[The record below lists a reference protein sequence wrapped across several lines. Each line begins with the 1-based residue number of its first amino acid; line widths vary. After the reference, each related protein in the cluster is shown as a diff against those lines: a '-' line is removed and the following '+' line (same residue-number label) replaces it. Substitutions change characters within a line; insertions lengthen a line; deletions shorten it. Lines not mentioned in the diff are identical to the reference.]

1 MLRMNSIP
9 VGAPKGVVTVST
21 SALFNEVISKYDIPC
36 LYHMTHINNLPSI
49 LANGLLSHNLAHQQC
64 GVIDI
69 SDLDVNA
76 RRSAVDPIYKRSL
89 HNYVPTYF
97 RPRNPMSSARRELS
111 SHLVI
116 LKLNPQLLLQ
126 SGMLF
131 TEGNAACCNTRF
143 FNELND
149 LNQLNWDC
157 LNSRYWND
165 YSDGRRLR
173 CAEMLIPDRI
183 QVKNIMQ
190 IAVKSSNTN
199 RNALDLMSMDIQVVE
214 QPELFF

>member
-1 MLRMNSIP
+1 MLRMNSRP
-9 VGAPKGVVTVST
+9 VSSPKGVVTVST
-21 SALFNEVISKYDIPC
+21 SALLNEVISQYDMPC

-64 GVIDI
+64 TLTDI
-69 SDLDVNA
+69 SDLGVNA

-89 HNYVPTYF
+89 HSYVPTYF
-97 RPRNPMSSARRELS
+97 RPRNPMSSARRELANE
-111 SHLVI
+111 LVI

-131 TEGNAACCNTRF
+131 TDGNAACCSTRF
-143 FNELND
+143 FSALND

-157 LNSRYWND
+157 LNGRYWND
-165 YSDGRRLR
+165 YADGRRLR

-183 QVKNIMQ
+183 QVTNIMQ
-190 IAVKSSNTN
+190 IAIKSEI
-199 RNALDLMSMDIQVVE
+199 ALKSGLNLMSMDIQVVK
-214 QPELFF
+214 QAELFF